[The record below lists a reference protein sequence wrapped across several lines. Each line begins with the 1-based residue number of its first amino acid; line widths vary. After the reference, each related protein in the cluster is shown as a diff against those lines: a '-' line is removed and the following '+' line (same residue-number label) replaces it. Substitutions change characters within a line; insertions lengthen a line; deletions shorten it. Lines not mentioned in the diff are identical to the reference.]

1 MFNIQI
7 KTDMS
12 KIENSKTY
20 LGKELENIFF
30 RPGFSGDGAEKLGIR
45 VLYNM
50 PVPTRIHFWHRSED
64 VLHKYAA
71 AGWVGSPQT
80 ERYTKTIDLHRVK
93 AEMSYS
99 ADEYFSLVYDSLAQS
114 AITQLDDLTGTEL
127 EVAETAIFREAVVES
142 VRATMWLGKTARET
156 GLNTFDGLLYRIM
169 SDIESQEIAAE
180 TFAAVSPETVQG
192 TLQSVWNMA
201 PLALR
206 QLYAEGQL
214 AYFVTGDIYEAYMDC
229 LDQTDNEAAY
239 LARQS
244 GHNGLMYKGIPLV
257 NMQIDSYLGT
267 YGDIVSSVIL
277 LTDRRN
283 LALALNTGDFPGSE
297 VRMWYNPDLM
307 ENRQRAIF
315 MAGCDYLLPELIS
328 FSFKE

>member
-1 MFNIQI
+1 
-7 KTDMS
+7 MS

-20 LGKELENIFF
+20 LGKDLENIFF
-30 RPGFSGDGAEKLGIR
+30 RPGFSGDSAEKLGIK

-50 PVPTRIHFWHRSED
+50 PAPTRIHFWHRAED

-71 AGWVGSPQT
+71 AGWVGSSPADK
-80 ERYTKTIDLHRVK
+80 YTKTINLQRVK

-99 ADEYFSLVYDSLAQS
+99 ADDYFSLVYDSLAQS

-127 EVAETAIFREAVVES
+127 EAAETAIFREAVVES
-142 VRATMWLGKTARET
+142 VRATMWLGKTDRET

-169 SDIESQEIAAE
+169 SDIESQNIAAE
-180 TFAAVSPETVQG
+180 TFDTVSPETVQG
-192 TLQSVWNMA
+192 YLQSVWNMA
-201 PLALR
+201 PLVLR
-206 QLYAEGQL
+206 QMYSEGQL
-214 AYFVTGDIYEAYMDC
+214 VYFVTSDIYEAYMDC
-229 LDQTDNEAAY
+229 LDQTDNETAY
-239 LARQS
+239 LARQN
-244 GHNGLMYKGIPLV
+244 GHSGLMYKGIPLV
-257 NMQIDSYLGT
+257 DMKINSYLLK
-267 YGDIVSSVIL
+267 YKDIASSFIL

-283 LALALNTGDFPGSE
+283 LALALNTSDFPGSE

-315 MAGCDYLLPELIS
+315 MAGCDYLLPELVS